1 MTRQGVGR
9 VFRSCKESVAQR
21 GDVILT
27 CTAVAWAFN
36 ISATEFALT
45 HGFSPVIYAA
55 SRNLFGGVALAI
67 WVYRR
72 EGSLAIRR
80 QDIGAVLGAAALGV
94 TVNQL
99 CLTYSLRFSGA
110 VVVALVFGMGPIA
123 TSLIAR
129 LARVERLGGWGW
141 IAAILSS
148 GGVACVALGAGSHG
162 AQAIIGI
169 GLALGATLS
178 WAGYSVILMS
188 VAGRYSALRLNAV
201 IILAGS
207 IPLASLATPML
218 GAVRWLSITPMAW
231 TCWTYGTLISY
242 TLGSITWTLGVR
254 LVGAS
259 RASLYNNVQPFLG
272 AILAAL
278 LLSERFALIQ
288 LLGGGMVAGGV
299 VLGGRGRSSHLTQGQ
314 DGCSGGATVREL
326 SA

>member
-1 MTRQGVGR
+1 MEKLAR
-9 VFRSCKESVAQR
+9 R
-21 GDVILT
+21 GDVLLT
-27 CTAVAWAFN
+27 LTAVAWAFN

-45 HGFSPVIYAA
+45 HGFSPLIYAA
-55 SRNLFGGVALAI
+55 SRNLLGGVALTI

-72 EGSLAIRR
+72 ERSLAIRR

-99 CLTYSLRFSGA
+99 CLVYSLRFSGA
-110 VVVALVFGMGPIA
+110 VVVALIFGMGPIA
-123 TSLIAR
+123 TSLIAW
-129 LARVERLGGWGW
+129 LAGVERLGGWGW
-141 IAAILSS
+141 IAAVLSS

-162 AQAIIGI
+162 VQAIIGI

-188 VAGRYSALRLNAV
+188 VSGQYSALRLNAV
-201 IILAGS
+201 MIIAGS
-207 IPLASLATPML
+207 IPLTALAMPGL
-218 GAVRWLSITPMAW
+218 GGVRWLSIMPMAW
-231 TCWTYGTLISY
+231 TCWTYGTVISY
-242 TLGSITWTLGVR
+242 TLGSIAWTRGVR

-272 AILAAL
+272 AVLAAL

-288 LLGGGMVAGGV
+288 LVGGGMVAVGV
-299 VLGGRGRSSHLTQGQ
+299 IVGGRGRSSHRTRRQ
-314 DGCSGGATVREL
+314 DGCSGGTAVREL